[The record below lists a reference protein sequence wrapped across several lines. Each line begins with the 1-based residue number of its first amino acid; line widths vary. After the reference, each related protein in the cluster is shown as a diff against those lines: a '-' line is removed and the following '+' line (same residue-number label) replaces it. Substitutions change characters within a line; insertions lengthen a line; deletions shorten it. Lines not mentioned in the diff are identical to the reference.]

1 MGFDGLDLATV
12 LRKGRLASGWVW
24 AYGAQGIE
32 FSDGVKGEKHARP
45 FFRMGMGIETIQ
57 A

>member
-1 MGFDGLDLATV
+1 MFDGLDVVTV

-32 FSDGVKGEKHARP
+32 FSDGVKGERHARP